1 MHTFFRYLSLLVLS
15 ASVFFFALKAS
26 TAQAQAAAHF
36 ELSPTTGQIQT
47 AGTTVSVK
55 VNADGNQLKSASA
68 VITFDTTKVTV
79 TSVDGTYFPTV
90 TTDTTTAG
98 EIVISGTLPIGN
110 TEGVTGIGTLAT
122 LTVKPVSGATGSP
135 TLAFRCSDTSSTDS
149 NLINTGGTNLL
160 ATIAQCATNIGG
172 TYTLATS
179 TSTTTTTPQQCNG
192 DCTAT
197 RDCSS
202 GLTCVSGKCRNATC
216 STTTTCSCSGADIAA
231 AQGTSSLPESGSIGT
246 TGLLLST
253 GSFFL
258 AGGALLFFYEKTKR
272 HELAREEES
281 EHQTS
286 L

>member
-1 MHTFFRYLSLLVLS
+1 MHTFFRYLSLVT
-15 ASVFFFALKAS
+15 VALLTLQAS
-26 TAQAQAAAHF
+26 TAQAQAAARF

-47 AGTTVSVK
+47 AGTTVTVK

-68 VITFDTTKVTV
+68 VITFDATKVTV

-90 TTDTTTAG
+90 TTDTTKAG
-98 EIVISGTLPIGN
+98 EVVISGTLPIGN

-149 NLINTGGTNLL
+149 NLMNTSSTNLL
-160 ATIAQCATNIGG
+160 ATTAQCAANIGG

-179 TSTTTTTPQQCNG
+179 TSTSTTTSTPQQCNG

-231 AQGTSSLPESGSIGT
+231 AQGASSLPATGSIGT
-246 TGLLLST
+246 TGLLMGT